1 MAGIGLS
8 YLYLMSKEKI
18 AIQVLQTNT
27 WIDFESCDIADVP
40 YRMSNLEQYHLGRN
54 GWKAIRAIDQSG
66 NIVQYLVAPHSC

>member
-1 MAGIGLS
+1 MADIGGR
-8 YLYLMSKEKI
+8 YLHLMSSENI

-54 GWKAIRAIDQSG
+54 GWQAIRAIDQSG
-66 NIVQYLVAPHSC
+66 NIVQYLVATHSC

>member
-1 MAGIGLS
+1 MADIGGR
-8 YLYLMSKEKI
+8 YLYLMSSERI

-54 GWKAIRAIDQSG
+54 GWQAIRAIDQSG
-66 NIVQYLVAPHSC
+66 NIVQYLLAPNS

>member
-1 MAGIGLS
+1 MADVGGR
-8 YLYLMSKEKI
+8 YLHLMSSEKI

-54 GWKAIRAIDQSG
+54 GWQAIRAIDQSG
-66 NIVQYLVAPHSC
+66 NIVQYLIASHSC

>member
-1 MAGIGLS
+1 MADIGGR
-8 YLYLMSKEKI
+8 YLHLMSSEKI

-54 GWKAIRAIDQSG
+54 GWQAICAIDQSG
-66 NIVQYLVAPHSC
+66 NIVQYLVATHSC

>member
-1 MAGIGLS
+1 MADVGGR
-8 YLYLMSKEKI
+8 YLHLMSSEKI

-54 GWKAIRAIDQSG
+54 GWQAIRAIDQSG
-66 NIVQYLVAPHSC
+66 NIVQLSLIHI

>member
-1 MAGIGLS
+1 MADIGGR
-8 YLYLMSKEKI
+8 YLHLMSSEKI

-54 GWKAIRAIDQSG
+54 GWQAIRAIDQSG
-66 NIVQYLVAPHSC
+66 NIVQYLVATYSC

>member
-1 MAGIGLS
+1 
-8 YLYLMSKEKI
+8 MSSERI

-54 GWKAIRAIDQSG
+54 GWQAIRAIDQSG
-66 NIVQYLVAPHSC
+66 NIVQYLIASHSC

>member
-1 MAGIGLS
+1 MADVGGR
-8 YLYLMSKEKI
+8 YLHLMSSEKI

-27 WIDFESCDIADVP
+27 SIDFESCDIADVP

-54 GWKAIRAIDQSG
+54 GWQAIRAIDQSG